1 MKLIAG
7 EDKEGGGIYNKG
19 KQIVFVYLND
29 QLEKECNGRQQK
41 SKKGEGKSGGG
52 REGPVKRDKG
62 AGAPALQGP
71 CGQSLSGQ
79 VSAHLQRMVPCQ
91 KRRQG

>member
-41 SKKGEGKSGGG
+41 SKKGEGKSEGG
-52 REGPVKRDKG
+52 REGPVRRDKG
-62 AGAPALQGP
+62 AGAQLCKDPVASPSQ
-71 CGQSLSGQ
+71 
-79 VSAHLQRMVPCQ
+79 AR
-91 KRRQG
+91 